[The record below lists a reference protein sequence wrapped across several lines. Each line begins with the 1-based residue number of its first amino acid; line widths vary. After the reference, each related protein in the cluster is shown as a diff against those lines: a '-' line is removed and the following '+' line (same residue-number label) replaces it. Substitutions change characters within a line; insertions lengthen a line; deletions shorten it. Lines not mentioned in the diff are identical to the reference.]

1 MLGGSQKKVPSKSPA
16 LLGLNHPNQKK
27 KKKNAIAANII
38 ETGINDQNEHN
49 LKGPNNNLT
58 VTFFS

>member
-27 KKKNAIAANII
+27 KKAIAANII

-49 LKGPNNNLT
+49 LKRPNNNLT